1 MNLNNLSG
9 GIRERLLRRRLL
21 AAGVSPSSATAS
33 VCSISDDKNNNTSTH
48 VKSTPTSSSSSNGS
62 KTNKQ
67 PLLKENIIAN
77 AAKRRLSE
85 GKGRKENK
93 VPSLPTHTQRTSL
106 YALDT
111 SEPPTL
117 LQRRRMEPLS
127 PITFNSPSN
136 NGRVMV
142 GKTYIKPKKQQQG
155 KTKSVSSKHTSVH
168 KPSSSKSVVSKKYTA
183 SDRLSKTPTVVASDE
198 GRLVSPKLNKTPLGV
213 KVASLRKLHRP
224 LRHVKSPQD
233 VIEGKNEV
241 VTRSP
246 ETLKQNRP
254 SSRAALS
261 KMMQLE
267 NENKRIT
274 NARASAEKKSVP
286 KKQVAITIETPHR
299 EESVNKSLIENKKNR
314 IKDARV
320 LAKKSLPKQADDTNG
335 TPPKQTAPSEPKE
348 GRSELG
354 TPLYC
359 PKRSPA
365 VQKLVS
371 KYGSS
376 VGADIKLTIEDN
388 SKEPSKCKTDYS
400 GSSKQT
406 YNSRERYAAAKELKR
421 LRQMS
426 RSASPHKRVSETNTE
441 EVTKKGVENK
451 DMHVVKQQRG
461 RSTTRASDNMSS
473 KPLPKSGA
481 STSPLPPKA
490 MAREKLKVLRKYRS
504 ASTPRKLHSTCTVDD
519 NTQKKNDIDALQVAM
534 LALTTVSTSLD
545 NKQQKTVVVA
555 DSLQTA
561 SSLESISNDGG
572 CLGVTQ
578 SCSFTNNTSTMD
590 EKSVQSQ
597 TRMRRKRAR
606 EVLAGSGRY
615 NMKS

>member
-33 VCSISDDKNNNTSTH
+33 VCSFSDDKNNNTSTH
-48 VKSTPTSSSSSNGS
+48 VKSTPTSSSSSNVS

-67 PLLKENIIAN
+67 PLLKEKIIAN

-93 VPSLPTHTQRTSL
+93 PSLPRTSL

-155 KTKSVSSKHTSVH
+155 KTKSVVSSKHTSVH
-168 KPSSSKSVVSKKYTA
+168 KSSSSKSVVSKKYSA

-198 GRLVSPKLNKTPLGV
+198 GRLVPPKLNKTPLGV

-233 VIEGKNEV
+233 GIEGKNEV

-286 KKQVAITIETPHR
+286 KKQVANTIETPYR
-299 EESVNKSLIENKKNR
+299 EESAKKSLIENKKNR

-320 LAKKSLPKQADDTNG
+320 LAKNSLSKQADDTNG

-388 SKEPSKCKTDYS
+388 SKDPSKCKTDDS

-426 RSASPHKRVSETNTE
+426 RSASPHKRVSERNTE

-451 DMHVVKQQRG
+451 DMQVPKQHRG

-490 MAREKLKVLRKYRS
+490 MARGKLKVLRKYRS
-504 ASTPRKLHSTCTVDD
+504 ASAPRKLHSTDGN
-519 NTQKKNDIDALQVAM
+519 NTQKKNDIDALQTAM
-534 LALTTVSTSLD
+534 LALTTVSASLD

-572 CLGVTQ
+572 YLGVTQ

-590 EKSVQSQ
+590 ERSVQSQ

-615 NMKS
+615 NMKR